1 METTNS
7 SGHTLSDFDKTYPAF
22 ETFQPRRSL
31 TFPEEL
37 KDVKVGGL
45 KSKVDVEMSFMKVIF
60 SEVFTNTLYG
70 AGIKDCKLVRYDYKK
85 EKTVCRSRLGKQINL

>member
-1 METTNS
+1 METVTQSN
-7 SGHTLSDFDKTYPAF
+7 FDLDSTYPSF
-22 ETFQPRRSL
+22 GM
-31 TFPEEL
+31 FPERKSLIFPDDL

-60 SEVFTNTLYG
+60 SDVFLNTLYG

-85 EKTVCRSRLGKQINL
+85 EKLVCRSRLGNYINLKT